1 MPYKPLTFDRNE
13 RSIMGVSFA
22 NISDFDATLNAIGT
36 VMYEGFEPTPKNI
49 EIIRDYISDKITLSE
64 LIKLSKEKAY
74 A

>member
-1 MPYKPLTFDRNE
+1 MPYKPLIFDRTE
-13 RSIMGVSFA
+13 YSIMGVSFA

-49 EIIRDYISDKITLSE
+49 EIIRDYISNKITLSE

-74 A
+74 V